1 MIVQRNNDD
10 TIREEINKK
19 NRELSSYLDEIKA
32 SSIISCLLLKDL

>member
-19 NRELSSYLDEIKA
+19 NRELSSYLDEIKV
-32 SSIISCLLLKDL
+32 SKISCLLLKDL